1 MKGARGLGGSSPGGG
16 YGSGIGGMSY
26 SPGGGFGSS
35 HAAPG
40 VVGRLLSAF
49 GKVEV
54 TKELACKGTISAC
67 VGIALGIIASLI
79 VNCTLVEISMSSF
92 FSFYFGILF
101 VTVGSV
107 ILWRIHVTANSP
119 TGAGVDG
126 AGGLETTQARKMQ
139 LQFFATLIIVSGI
152 LCFILKKNWFVGLH
166 PIVKVPLYTLLGIS
180 VAFALTFSLVDM
192 VNYLLG
198 FFQSAVA
205 KPLVESKEQVN
216 LVLLVALLMGGLFGF
231 IFGVMDVEDEV
242 QYHVRLAL
250 LREQHLC
257 YPIGAVLGGLAGIGN
272 EILRQAD
279 EAKVRKLA
287 SEFDEEI

>member
-1 MKGARGLGGSSPGGG
+1 MNGLAGGFAGTGSEGPGV
-16 YGSGIGGMSY
+16 YGSNGGAFGPS
-26 SPGGGFGSS
+26 SSFGSS
-35 HAAPG
+35 LISG
-40 VVGRLLSAF
+40 TVLGSLMSSVR
-49 GKVEV
+49 KVDV
-54 TKELACKGTISAC
+54 TRELVCKGTVSAC

-92 FSFYFGILF
+92 FSFYFGLLF

-107 ILWRIHVTANSP
+107 ILWRIQVTSKMAADVS
-119 TGAGVDG
+119 V
-126 AGGLETTQARKMQ
+126 GGGEGDQPRKMQ
-139 LQFFATLIIVSGI
+139 LQFFAALIIASGI
-152 LCFILKKNWFVGLH
+152 LCFVLKKNWFVGLH
-166 PIVKVPLYTLLGIS
+166 PVVKVPLYTLLGIA

-198 FFQSAVA
+198 FFQSSVA

-216 LVLLVALLMGGLFGF
+216 LVLFTALLMGGLFGF
-231 IFGVMDVEDEV
+231 IFGVLDVEDEV

-257 YPIGAVLGGLAGIGN
+257 YPIGAILGGLAGLGN

-279 EAKVRKLA
+279 EAKFRKLA
-287 SEFDEEI
+287 TEFDEEI

>member
-1 MKGARGLGGSSPGGG
+1 MNGLAGGFAGTGSEGPGV
-16 YGSGIGGMSY
+16 YGSNGGAFGPS
-26 SPGGGFGSS
+26 SSFGSS
-35 HAAPG
+35 LISG
-40 VVGRLLSAF
+40 TVLGSLMSSVR
-49 GKVEV
+49 KVDV
-54 TKELACKGTISAC
+54 TRELVCKGTVSAC

-92 FSFYFGILF
+92 FSFYFGLLF

-107 ILWRIHVTANSP
+107 ILWRIQVTSKMAADVS
-119 TGAGVDG
+119 V
-126 AGGLETTQARKMQ
+126 GGGESDQPRKMQ
-139 LQFFATLIIVSGI
+139 LQFFAALIIASGI
-152 LCFILKKNWFVGLH
+152 LCFVLKKNWFVGLH
-166 PIVKVPLYTLLGIS
+166 PVVKVPLYTLLGIA

-198 FFQSAVA
+198 FFQSSVA

-216 LVLLVALLMGGLFGF
+216 LVLFTALLMGGLFGF
-231 IFGVMDVEDEV
+231 IFGVLDVEDEV

-257 YPIGAVLGGLAGIGN
+257 YPIGAILGGLAGLGN

-279 EAKVRKLA
+279 EAKFRKLA
-287 SEFDEEI
+287 TEFDEEI

>member
-1 MKGARGLGGSSPGGG
+1 MNGLAGGFAGTGSEGPGV
-16 YGSGIGGMSY
+16 YGSNGGAFGPS
-26 SPGGGFGSS
+26 SSFGSS
-35 HAAPG
+35 LISG
-40 VVGRLLSAF
+40 TVLGSLMSSIR
-49 GKVEV
+49 KVDV
-54 TKELACKGTISAC
+54 TRELVCKGTVSAC

-92 FSFYFGILF
+92 FSFYFGLLF

-107 ILWRIHVTANSP
+107 ILWRIQVTSKMTADVS
-119 TGAGVDG
+119 V
-126 AGGLETTQARKMQ
+126 GGGESDPPRKVQ
-139 LQFFATLIIVSGI
+139 LQFFAALIIVSGF
-152 LCFILKKNWFVGLH
+152 LCFVLKKNWFVGLH
-166 PIVKVPLYTLLGIS
+166 PVVKVPLYTLLGIA

-216 LVLLVALLMGGLFGF
+216 LVLCTALLMGGLFGF
-231 IFGVMDVEDEV
+231 IFGVLDVEDEV

-257 YPIGAVLGGLAGIGN
+257 YPIGAIFGGLAGLGN

-279 EAKVRKLA
+279 EAKFRKLA
-287 SEFDEEI
+287 TEFDEEI